1 MTLKINLFD
10 GSHWLKIETNEQGV
24 VSVSSNLH
32 LIRATNEPKGYA
44 GKPEDWSQD
53 DITRYNG
60 SIDGLEATVM
70 AVAALNSLTEDQLS
84 DVVATAYDSIINQFY
99 F

>member
-24 VSVSSNLH
+24 ASVSSNLH
-32 LIRATNEPKGYA
+32 LIRATNEPKG

-60 SIDGLEATVM
+60 SIDGLEATIM